1 MAVARRP
8 GCRRASLQLRLA
20 PFTRPS
26 AVPRYFPWDA
36 CLREHIDAQPGRSAG
51 AYAQSAGGFRL
62 HADRAGDD
70 DHLPARR
77 ERDARARSGAGD
89 PEHASHRHRD
99 DPGAVLLPERLPGDG
114 EPAAL
119 QEPDFLPWPARASDR
134 ARARGRDHAVGIII
148 GSIFTELPLAQYV
161 ATRNSTP
168 IFSISSAT
176 SNTSCRA
183 SSCTI
188 RCRTW

>member
-1 MAVARRP
+1 MLAAMAVARRP

-119 QEPDFLPWPARASDR
+119 QEPDFLPWPARASD
-134 ARARGRDHAVGIII
+134 
-148 GSIFTELPLAQYV
+148 
-161 ATRNSTP
+161 
-168 IFSISSAT
+168 
-176 SNTSCRA
+176 
-183 SSCTI
+183 
-188 RCRTW
+188 